1 MTMDRMKKIIP
12 VSVIICLAVF
22 FIGRAPRGKSMNLKN
37 VPIEHETEF
46 GGCYIK
52 ITIDDFLN
60 LGYRFGDSVRVE
72 FSNGY
77 VLESLPFY
85 SGCYVGEEEPLLVG
99 YPYIKAAIYNG
110 EDLWEEAGLDES
122 DTASVSLN
130 EAGRY
135 SAIQD
140 ARDVHQTTDRSQY
153 ESDEIFA
160 NFRSISG
167 GRLKENLIYRSSSP
181 CDNTYGR
188 AAYADSLIEENG
200 IRLIIDLSDTEEN
213 LKKDIEASSP
223 SAYYMDL
230 YRNGKI
236 LLPVINTRYGTDEM
250 RKKIAGVLR
259 TLSTEE
265 GPYLIHCSLSK
276 DRTGFVCLLLEML
289 AGAPYQDM
297 LDDYMLT
304 YDNFYH
310 ISPHNEPEK
319 YRIVIDEN
327 FLALMHCLISDD
339 SIDLQT
345 ADLVPYAEAYLKSGG
360 MSDADIETLKNTIMN
375 RNSAE

>member
-1 MTMDRMKKIIP
+1 MNRLRKIMLA
-12 VSVIICLAVF
+12 SVIFCLAVF
-22 FIGRAPRGKSMNLKN
+22 FCGCTEQKKSMNLEN
-37 VPIEHETEF
+37 IPIEHETEF

-52 ITIDDFLN
+52 ITIDDFLA

-85 SGCYVGEEEPLLVG
+85 SGYYVGEEEPLLVG
-99 YPYIKAAIYNG
+99 YPGYPYIKAAVYNG
-110 EDLWEEAGLDES
+110 EDLWKDAGLSES

-153 ESDEIFA
+153 ESDEVFA

-167 GRLKENLIYRSSSP
+167 GRLKKNLIYRSSSP

-188 AAYADSLIEENG
+188 AAYVDSLIEENG

-213 LKKDIEASSP
+213 LVKDIEASSP
-223 SAYYMDL
+223 SDYHMDL

-236 LLPVINTRYGTDEM
+236 LLPVVNTRYGTDEIK
-250 RKKIAGVLR
+250 KKIAGALEA
-259 TLSTEE
+259 LSSEE
-265 GPYLIHCSLSK
+265 GPYLIHCSLGK
-276 DRTGFVCLLLEML
+276 DRTGFVCLLLEMM
-289 AGAPYQDM
+289 AGASYQEM

-319 YRIVIDEN
+319 YRIVIDES
-327 FLALMHCLISDD
+327 FLTLMHYLVTDEG
-339 SIDLQT
+339 IDLHT
-345 ADLVPYAEAYLKSGG
+345 ADLVPYAEAYLKDGG
-360 MSDADIETLKNTIMN
+360 MSDAGLEALKKAIMN
-375 RNSAE
+375 

>member
-1 MTMDRMKKIIP
+1 MENKKMRTLRLKILLI
-12 VSVIICLAVF
+12 LAVVVF
-22 FIGRAPRGKSMNLKN
+22 TASGCAENDRSMNLEN

-52 ITIDDFLN
+52 ITISDFLD

-77 VLESLPFY
+77 ILESLPFY
-85 SGCYVGEEEPLLVG
+85 SGYYVGEEEMLLVG
-99 YPYIKAAIYNG
+99 YPGYPYIKVAVYNG
-110 EDLWEEAGLDES
+110 EDFWDDAGLTES
-122 DTASVSLN
+122 DTASISLN

-140 ARDVHQTTDRSQY
+140 ARDVHQTTDRSEY
-153 ESDEIFA
+153 DSDEIFA
-160 NFRSISG
+160 NFRSVSG
-167 GRLKENLIYRSSSP
+167 GRLKDNLIFRSSSP

-188 AAYADSLIEENG
+188 AAYADALLEKNG
-200 IRLIIDLSDTEEN
+200 IKLIVNMSDTEES
-213 LKKDIEASSP
+213 LRQHIQDSSP

-230 YRNGKI
+230 YENGRI
-236 LLPVINTRYGTDEM
+236 LLPVINTRYGTDEI
-250 RKKIAGVLR
+250 KHKIAEVMR
-259 TLSTEE
+259 TVSKEE
-265 GPYLIHCSLSK
+265 GPYLFHCSLGK

-289 AGAPYQDM
+289 AGATYEEM

-319 YRIVIDEN
+319 YKIVIDES
-327 FLALMHCLISDD
+327 FTELLHYLVRDERV
-339 SIDLQT
+339 DLQT
-345 ADLVPYAEAYLKSGG
+345 ADLAPYAETYLKEGG
-360 MSDADIETLKNTIMN
+360 MSDMELEALKAAIMN
-375 RNSAE
+375 